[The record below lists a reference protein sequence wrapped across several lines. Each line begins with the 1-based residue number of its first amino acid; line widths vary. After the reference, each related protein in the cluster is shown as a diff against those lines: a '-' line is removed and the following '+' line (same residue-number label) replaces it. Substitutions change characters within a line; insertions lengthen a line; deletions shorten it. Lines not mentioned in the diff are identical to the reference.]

1 MALAKNFCNLRPITD
16 HQFII
21 GIAGKELL
29 DTYSIERQPVGLQ
42 VVTECV
48 YTFSLHLIISSTV
61 PRPYEAQLMTL

>member
-1 MALAKNFCNLRPITD
+1 MTDQPFIT
-16 HQFII
+16 

-48 YTFSLHLIISSTV
+48 YTFSLHLIISSTH
-61 PRPYEAQLMTL
+61 PRPHEAPLITF